1 MQITTKENMIK
12 KTPYQLKNLTLFFDP
27 KVLSMDLGTIE
38 TAIFQEPKLLT
49 HVIRFPNDFDFSPF
63 REIIN
68 PKDDD
73 IPLTISHNHSNKNDI
88 IFAGLSSTL
97 YSKFYSEST
106 IEERIK
112 LINSFRFQIILEQQ
126 SIISLISVFETFIT
140 NVLKDY
146 KKEMRFIHN
155 FDDIIRVLNKCEIKF
170 DELDYFKNEIMY
182 SRVKEIIDYSFNLR
196 NLFVHNGGIV
206 DEMFCKRCGAKIS
219 EDEIGKLIRISFE
232 DYTVIRQ
239 WLSFFIQ
246 EICRVIEGYD
256 DVWIDYL
263 LSTGIL
269 LHNVNVNLKTFEGG
283 EIQIPLE
290 EGIELMVE
298 YENENPIEILEKKT
312 DEKNPTYSFQCDIG
326 KIIER
331 KSNNKHL

>member
-1 MQITTKENMIK
+1 MIK
-12 KTPYQLKNLTLFFDP
+12 KTPYPLKSLTLFFDP
-27 KVLSMDLGTIE
+27 KVLSMDLGTVE

-49 HVIRFPNDFDFSPF
+49 HVIRFPNDFDFPPF
-63 REIIN
+63 SEIIN

-88 IFAGLSSTL
+88 IFTGLSSTL

-106 IEERIK
+106 NEERIK
-112 LINSFRFQIILEQQ
+112 LINSFRFQILLEQQ

-140 NVLKDY
+140 NVLKDN
-146 KKEMRFIHN
+146 KKEMRFVHN

-170 DELDYFKNEIMY
+170 DELDYFKDEIMY

-206 DEMFCKRCGAKIS
+206 DEMFCKRCETRIN
-219 EDEIGKLIRISFE
+219 EDKIGKLIRISFE
-232 DYTVIRQ
+232 DYNVIRQ

-246 EICRVIEGYD
+246 EICRVLEGYD
-256 DVWIDYL
+256 DVWTDYL
-263 LSTGIL
+263 LSTGIIL
-269 LHNVNVNLKTFEGG
+269 PNVNVNLKTCDGD

-290 EGIELMVE
+290 DGIELMVE
-298 YENENPIEILEKKT
+298 YEDENSIKSMEKKT
-312 DEKNPTYSFQCDIG
+312 DKKNPTYSFQYDIG
-326 KIIER
+326 KMVEG

>member
-1 MQITTKENMIK
+1 MIK
-12 KTPYQLKNLTLFFDP
+12 KTPYPLKSLTLFFDP

-49 HVIRFPNDFDFSPF
+49 RVIRFPKDFDFPPF
-63 REIIN
+63 SEIKN
-68 PKDDD
+68 SKGDD
-73 IPLTISHNHSNKNDI
+73 IPLTISHNHSNKNDL
-88 IFAGLSSTL
+88 IFTGLSSTL

-112 LINSFRFQIILEQQ
+112 LINSFRFQILLEQQ

-140 NVLKDY
+140 NVLKDH
-146 KKEMRFIHN
+146 KKEMRFVHN
-155 FDDIIRVLNKCEIKF
+155 FDDIIRVLNKCEIQF
-170 DELDYFKNEIMY
+170 DELDYFKDEIMY
-182 SRVKEIIDYSFNLR
+182 YRVKEIIDYSFNLR

-206 DEMFCKRCGAKIS
+206 DEMFCKRCGARIN
-219 EDEIGKLIRISFE
+219 ENEIGKLIRITFE
-232 DYTVIRQ
+232 DYDVIRQ

-256 DVWIDYL
+256 DVWTDYL

-269 LHNVNVNLKTFEGG
+269 LHNVDLNLKTCEGN

-290 EGIELMVE
+290 DGIELMLE
-298 YENENPIEILEKKT
+298 YEDENSIESMEKKT
-312 DEKNPTYSFQCDIG
+312 ENKNQNYNFQCDIG
-326 KIIER
+326 KIIKR